1 MRAAVAEGLL
11 QDQSVKPGGPGRAE
25 IAGLRNHVCVKPCI
39 GSVVYMGAGTW
50 VYLCANVSV
59 ESKRYGWV
67 SKVLCVHKV
76 KLFKEGCRR
85 GLDAVPPC
93 LAPELGRP
101 S

>member
-11 QDQSVKPGGPGRAE
+11 QVRSVKPAGPGRAE
-25 IAGLRNHVCVKPCI
+25 IAGLRNHVCVKPYI
-39 GSVVYMGAGTW
+39 GSAVCMGIGTW
-50 VYLCANVSV
+50 VYLCANLSV
-59 ESKRYGWV
+59 ESERCVWV

-76 KLFKEGCRR
+76 KLFKDWCRK

-93 LAPELGRP
+93 PAPEPGRP